1 VKGAGGQRKAGP
13 ARSGER
19 AATDRSE
26 KKGDPNEVEF
36 WDLLADMDGL

>member
-1 VKGAGGQRKAGP
+1 MKQAGSPRKAGP

-19 AATDRSE
+19 AVTDRSE